1 MEELHGLLYGLQ
13 TALEDVESDLE
24 AFTDGESAYREA
36 FEWLRRACVPL
47 AEFWVEPKA
56 I

>member
-13 TALEDVESDLE
+13 AALEDVESDLE
-24 AFTDGESAYREA
+24 ADGESAYREA

-47 AEFWVEPKA
+47 AEFWVEPRA